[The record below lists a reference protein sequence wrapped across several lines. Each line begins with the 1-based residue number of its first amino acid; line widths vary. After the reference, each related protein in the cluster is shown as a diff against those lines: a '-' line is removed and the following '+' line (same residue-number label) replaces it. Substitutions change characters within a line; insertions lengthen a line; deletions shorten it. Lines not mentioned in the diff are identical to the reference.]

1 MKLFARFQLVDT
13 NKSICSSWGLAGS
26 QVNEGLVLLHRVG
39 VDALVVEAAQSWLE
53 VVPLPHLEVLS
64 EVLVSAPPVSMNHT
78 DSLIPSHLM
87 EVGVAH
93 VVFLAVSGE
102 SSVGVRVVVVP
113 IGLADGPSPLCHHVL
128 LLLLREQ
135 V

>member
-1 MKLFARFQLVDT
+1 MKLFARFQLVNI

-64 EVLVSAPPVSMNHT
+64 EVLVSAPPVSVDHRN
-78 DSLIPSHLM
+78 SLISSYLM
-87 EVGVAH
+87 EVGVSNIVLFMISWH
-93 VVFLAVSGE
+93 
-102 SSVGVRVVVVP
+102 SS
-113 IGLADGPSPLCHHVL
+113 I
-128 LLLLREQ
+128 
-135 V
+135 